1 MQELELFKDSEV
13 KKALEEILY
22 IWAKEYPE
30 FKYQSGMNEILA
42 VTLLCLVSELNFNK
56 KEEC

>member
-30 FKYQSGMNEILA
+30 FKYQ
-42 VTLLCLVSELNFNK
+42 
-56 KEEC
+56 